1 MNNFLK
7 KNRFFLFLAPLFILN
22 SCGFIG
28 DKKVTPDEN
37 AVLSGPPL
45 AIPPDFDIDQPQGN
59 VVGFETPDMMQEQSN
74 VIQDFETNE
83 PASLEDQSMYSLEE
97 NVIQDF
103 ETYDP
108 NISMRN
114 QMLNANIEQRTNSR
128 GKSYLKSKKSLVPSH
143 SYDVDMIRFPNIYRK
158 NETSK
163 SFFSSSVNVFENSM
177 DLKNDQN
184 LSEAEQNLL
193 EEIMI
198 QDEKQ

>member
-1 MNNFLK
+1 MKSFLK
-7 KNRFFLFLAPLFILN
+7 KNRYFIFLASLFILN
-22 SCGFIG
+22 SCGLIG
-28 DKKVTPDEN
+28 DKKVTPNEN

-59 VVGFETPDMMQEQSN
+59 VAILETPDMMQEQSN

-83 PASLEDQSMYSLEE
+83 PDSLENQSMYSLEE
-97 NVIQDF
+97 NVVQDF

-108 NISMRN
+108 NASMRN
-114 QMLNANIEQRTNSR
+114 QMRNPNIEQRINSK
-128 GKSYLKSKKSLVPSH
+128 GKSYQKSKKPLVPSDA
-143 SYDVDMIRFPNIYRK
+143 YDVDISRLTNVNRK

-163 SFFSSSVNVFENSM
+163 SFFSSSVNVFEDSI

-184 LSEAEQNLL
+184 LSEAEENLL

-198 QDEKQ
+198 QDD

>member
-1 MNNFLK
+1 MNSFLK
-7 KNRFFLFLAPLFILN
+7 KNRYFIFFASLFILN
-22 SCGFIG
+22 SCGLIG
-28 DKKVTPDEN
+28 DKKVTPNEN

-59 VVGFETPDMMQEQSN
+59 VAILETPDMMQEQSN

-83 PASLEDQSMYSLEE
+83 PDSLENQSMYSLEE
-97 NVIQDF
+97 NVVQDF

-108 NISMRN
+108 NASMRN
-114 QMLNANIEQRTNSR
+114 QMRNPNIEQRINSK
-128 GKSYLKSKKSLVPSH
+128 GKSYQKSKKPLVPSDA
-143 SYDVDMIRFPNIYRK
+143 YDVDISRLTNVNRK

-163 SFFSSSVNVFENSM
+163 SFFSSSVNVFEDSI

-184 LSEAEQNLL
+184 LSKAEENLL

-198 QDEKQ
+198 QDD